1 MTSRRQFLNQGS
13 LGFLSTLIFPL
24 SVYAK
29 DISDF
34 NGLVISEDEGEV
46 FQMRD
51 GTAIVKIKIAK
62 VQGANSNL
70 LFFGIF

>member
-29 DISDF
+29 DTSDF
-34 NGLVISEDEGEV
+34 NGLVVSEDEGE
-46 FQMRD
+46 
-51 GTAIVKIKIAK
+51 
-62 VQGANSNL
+62 
-70 LFFGIF
+70 IF

>member
-24 SVYAK
+24 SGYANET
-29 DISDF
+29 SDF

-46 FQMRD
+46 F
-51 GTAIVKIKIAK
+51 
-62 VQGANSNL
+62 
-70 LFFGIF
+70 

>member
-29 DISDF
+29 DTSDF
-34 NGLVISEDEGEV
+34 NGLVVSEDEGEV

-51 GTAIVKIKIAK
+51 GTAIVKLK
-62 VQGANSNL
+62 
-70 LFFGIF
+70 